1 MMLPLFIKLSILN
14 ILTNS
19 SASSFYEIKDLE
31 VLERERN
38 FDEFIQHVNDIR
50 PSERDNHWKEMYQN
64 VSMGLIDKKIK
75 LNDFS
80 NETFE
85 KIEKMAQTSA
95 LYKDEFFQ
103 AKRTIYAKKYLN
115 NCFKIANDNTSKTSC
130 ENKLINF
137 WNISNK
143 DPDLGLELAYILES
157 NFKSI
162 KNWSLYEKAV
172 KDENAQIFCQ
182 KQGVQQAVFEKIK
195 SSAFSEKFNGN
206 YKQLLESIVPN
217 WCFDLM
223 IEPLKETAY
232 SLESNGVDRELAIE
246 ILDSKGK
253 LSQQEQELFSFLY
266 LINGPVVGKRMN
278 LAWKKIENLAE
289 NQSKRDDLLK
299 LVKNVPIL
307 PDKIFSDPSLPRNK
321 AIINLLAKNFPEF
334 LKFYGESCLKY
345 LSFNGQD
352 SVNVSSRTQCEEFLK
367 TAKSQGSSQSN
378 PWISDSIS
386 RQYSAI
392 KK

>member
-1 MMLPLFIKLSILN
+1 MLPLFIKLSILN

-162 KNWSLYEKAV
+162 KTGLY
-172 KDENAQIFCQ
+172 
-182 KQGVQQAVFEKIK
+182 
-195 SSAFSEKFNGN
+195 
-206 YKQLLESIVPN
+206 
-217 WCFDLM
+217 M
-223 IEPLKETAY
+223 
-232 SLESNGVDRELAIE
+232 
-246 ILDSKGK
+246 
-253 LSQQEQELFSFLY
+253 
-266 LINGPVVGKRMN
+266 
-278 LAWKKIENLAE
+278 KK
-289 NQSKRDDLLK
+289 
-299 LVKNVPIL
+299 P
-307 PDKIFSDPSLPRNK
+307 
-321 AIINLLAKNFPEF
+321 
-334 LKFYGESCLKY
+334 
-345 LSFNGQD
+345 
-352 SVNVSSRTQCEEFLK
+352 
-367 TAKSQGSSQSN
+367 
-378 PWISDSIS
+378 
-386 RQYSAI
+386 
-392 KK
+392 